1 MGITFGKDG
10 GNGHKPL
17 GKPSKEDVRQAIQQI
32 GGVPG
37 EIVEN
42 IVKAFD
48 ESAEHTVR
56 IWYWKDI
63 DTMHKAYEKKLPK
76 SWRELK
82 PGYVLMWQGRMGW
95 NGTIQEALGVLFT
108 SLQDEGTGPFF
119 SQAEVERKLRPTPHT
134 SMSVG
139 DVVGIDG
146 KMYLCLALGW
156 EELTVEGEVDGNHV
170 RQRS

>member
-10 GNGHKPL
+10 GNGHQPF
-17 GKPSKEDVRQAIQQI
+17 KPSKQEVREALQQI

-37 EIVEN
+37 EIVES

-48 ESAEHTVR
+48 ESTEHTVQ

-63 DTMHKAYEKKLPK
+63 ETMHNAYERKLPK
-76 SWRELK
+76 YWNEIK
-82 PGYVLMWQGRMGW
+82 AGYVLMWQGRMGW
-95 NGTIQEALGVLFT
+95 NGTIQEALHDLFT
-108 SLQDEGTGPFF
+108 TLQDEGTGPFF

-139 DVVGIDG
+139 DVIGIDKG
-146 KMYLCLALGW
+146 KFLCLPSGW
-156 EELTVEGEVDGNHV
+156 EGLE
-170 RQRS
+170 